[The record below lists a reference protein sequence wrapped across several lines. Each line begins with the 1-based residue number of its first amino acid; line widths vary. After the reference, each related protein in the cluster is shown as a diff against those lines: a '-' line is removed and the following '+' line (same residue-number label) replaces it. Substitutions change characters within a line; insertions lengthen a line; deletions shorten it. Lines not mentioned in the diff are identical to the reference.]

1 MVAEVQRARVSGA
14 RRVATQVMSVVTG
27 YWLWNAAVWAYAYR
41 VLGAE
46 AERVLAERDHKGGAN
61 PNPNSSPDPD
71 H

>member
-1 MVAEVQRARVSGA
+1 M
-14 RRVATQVMSVVTG
+14 ATQVMSVVTG